1 MTKHKP
7 INVYY
12 DDELLKAMN
21 KKYKYDDVN

>member
-1 MTKHKP
+1 MTKFKP

-12 DDELLKAMN
+12 DDELLKLMN